1 MDRADQVREDEFAK
15 RIEET
20 LDWLKLRWHHET
32 DSRKSKAGFPDYCI
46 VGPYGILFLEIKS
59 AKGKV
64 SPKQKE
70 WIEDLASAEA
80 VSDASDSFHPAVTAY
95 VAYPEDWDR
104 VLSDLKR
111 IAGRG

>member
-1 MDRADQVREDEFAK
+1 MREDEFAR

-20 LDWLKLRWHHET
+20 MDWLGLRWHHET
-32 DSRKSKAGFPDYCI
+32 DSRKSKAGFPDYCV

-59 AKGKV
+59 TKGKV
-64 SPKQKE
+64 SPKQRD
-70 WIEDLASAEA
+70 WIDALTAAAALEDEQGHA
-80 VSDASDSFHPAVTAY
+80 VAAY
-95 VAYPEDWDR
+95 VAYPDDWDR

>member
-1 MDRADQVREDEFAK
+1 MREDEFAK

-20 LDWLKLRWHHET
+20 MDWLGLTWHHET

-46 VGPYGILFLEIKS
+46 VGDYGVIFLEIKS
-59 AKGKV
+59 SKGKV

-70 WIEDLASAEA
+70 WIESLSRATLDDG
-80 VSDASDSFHPAVTAY
+80 VTKVVTAY
-95 VAYPEDWDR
+95 VAYPEDWER